1 MQISGL
7 CPMPGARLFRL
18 PAPQLPGLCSES
30 ILCFESASQLPR
42 APFTSFP
49 ILPDEFKCP
58 IKEEIALTSGEW
70 EVLARHGS
78 KVPESPHTPVYI
90 HVHRHTHTVLTP
102 SDPESLWL
110 LLHPHAPHL
119 ATCSWSATEGHG
131 GCTSH
136 QQEILG
142 QEAGWSAFPL
152 LDPGGWGLAHSP
164 CHQECPLGLLR
175 LHEATCGQW
184 WGPPWNRPAFI
195 TGSQVCRISI
205 LWRDP
210 LIRRPGALLPSHLL

>member
-1 MQISGL
+1 MPISGL
-7 CPMPGARLFRL
+7 RPMPGARLFHM
-18 PAPQLPGLCSES
+18 PVPQLPGLCSES
-30 ILCFESASQLPR
+30 ILCFESASQLPW

-102 SDPESLWL
+102 SDPETCGFSSTPTPPTWPPALALQLRAMGAALPTSRRSWVRKQGCL
-110 LLHPHAPHL
+110 RFLCWILVVGAWPILPATRSVHL
-119 ATCSWSATEGHG
+119 ASFGCMKIPVDNGGAHRGTTLHSSLGARSAEF
-131 GCTSH
+131 
-136 QQEILG
+136 L
-142 QEAGWSAFPL
+142 
-152 LDPGGWGLAHSP
+152 
-164 CHQECPLGLLR
+164 
-175 LHEATCGQW
+175 
-184 WGPPWNRPAFI
+184 
-195 TGSQVCRISI
+195 I

-210 LIRRPGALLPSHLL
+210 LIRRPGALPPSQLL

>member
-7 CPMPGARLFRL
+7 RPMAGAQPVHL
-18 PAPQLPGLCSES
+18 PVSQLPGFCSKS
-30 ILCFESASQLPR
+30 ILCFESVSQLPR

-78 KVPESPHTPVYI
+78 KVPESPHTPVHI
-90 HVHRHTHTVLTP
+90 HVHRHTHMVLTP
-102 SDPESLWL
+102 PDPGRLWL

-119 ATCSWSATEGHG
+119 ATRSCSATKGHG
-131 GCTSH
+131 GCTCH

-142 QEAGWSAFPL
+142 LEAGLSAFPWIL
-152 LDPGGWGLAHSP
+152 VGGTWPILPAIRSVHLASFRCMKLPVDTGGAHRGTALHPS
-164 CHQECPLGLLR
+164 LGARSAKFSVL
-175 LHEATCGQW
+175 Q
-184 WGPPWNRPAFI
+184 
-195 TGSQVCRISI
+195 
-205 LWRDP
+205 RDP
-210 LIRRPGALLPSHLL
+210 LIRRPGALPPSQLL